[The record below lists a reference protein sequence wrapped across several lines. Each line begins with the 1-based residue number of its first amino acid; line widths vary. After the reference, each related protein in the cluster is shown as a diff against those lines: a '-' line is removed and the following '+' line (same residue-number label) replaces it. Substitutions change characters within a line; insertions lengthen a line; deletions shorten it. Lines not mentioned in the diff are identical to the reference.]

1 MSVNSWEFQPDNE
14 FSDITDDLNHQDV
27 VSEKTS
33 DRIVNV
39 HDKHLSPQSTTLQ
52 SNDVCLNAFNQQKH
66 DVRLSE
72 VGGKS
77 QSVQP
82 SATKS
87 NAYFHP
93 NSQIN
98 LYNKSL
104 NCAAVIRLGN
114 IANNLISI
122 VVDICPEHNGR
133 SSDWNNKISVA
144 FSHTELIQAYSLF
157 LQNLKCLDFK
167 LKFHQQQTGP
177 LSIGFKESSIYVSTI
192 ISGKTISLTGNIAQK
207 IKFMAQLEVATKH
220 YFATAFPDLDQER
233 ILRQIALI

>member
-39 HDKHLSPQSTTLQ
+39 HDKHLSPQSTTLP
-52 SNDVCLNAFNQQKH
+52 SNDVCLNAFNQQKQ

-87 NAYFHP
+87 NAYF
-93 NSQIN
+93 
-98 LYNKSL
+98 
-104 NCAAVIRLGN
+104 
-114 IANNLISI
+114 
-122 VVDICPEHNGR
+122 
-133 SSDWNNKISVA
+133 
-144 FSHTELIQAYSLF
+144 
-157 LQNLKCLDFK
+157 
-167 LKFHQQQTGP
+167 
-177 LSIGFKESSIYVSTI
+177 
-192 ISGKTISLTGNIAQK
+192 
-207 IKFMAQLEVATKH
+207 
-220 YFATAFPDLDQER
+220 
-233 ILRQIALI
+233 